1 MKKDTT
7 MIFALYPNARGLGY
21 VCFEQPEKKLWDCGI
36 VTVRP
41 ICNGKI
47 LKRINKFVDFFKPA
61 VILVQDCD
69 SNYSRHS
76 KRVTGLVASI
86 TKYAEEIKVPIYRYS
101 RQQIRDVFEQFG
113 AKSKYEIAQ
122 KIIAWFPQLAS
133 RTPKIRKPWM
143 DEDYNMGVFDAF
155 SLVITHQYLT
165 E

>member
-7 MIFALYPNARGLGY
+7 MILALYPNARGLGY
-21 VCFEQPEKKLWDCGI
+21 ACFEAPEKLWDCGVI
-36 VTVRP
+36 TVRP

-47 LKRINKFVDFFKPA
+47 LERITKFVDFFHPT
-61 VILVQDCD
+61 VLLVQDCD
-69 SNYSRHS
+69 SKHSRHS
-76 KRVTGLVASI
+76 KRVVRVVDSI

-133 RTPKIRKPWM
+133 RAPKIRKPWM
-143 DEDYNMGVFDAF
+143 DEDYNMGTFDAL
-155 SLVITHQYLT
+155 SLIITHQYLT